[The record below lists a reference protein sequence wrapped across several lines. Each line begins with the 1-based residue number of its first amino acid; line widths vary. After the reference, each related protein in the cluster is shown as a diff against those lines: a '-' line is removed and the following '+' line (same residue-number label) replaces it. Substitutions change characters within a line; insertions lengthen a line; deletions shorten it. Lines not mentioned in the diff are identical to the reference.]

1 MPDAIVLLK
10 NDHKTFKKLFRQFEK
25 AGDGAHAERR
35 RIVDEIIAEL
45 SKHAVIEEQIF
56 YPTVRKAL
64 PGEKSDDMVLEALE
78 EHHIAKWTCNELKDM
93 DPGDERFKAKVT
105 VLIESVE
112 HHIEEEESDL
122 FPEVRE
128 AMGRKELQ
136 ELGAQME
143 QAREVAPEDP
153 MPKAPDEPPGGK
165 PLTVQQV
172 EKLGDGPGVLAE
184 PRKLFGR
191 RKK

>member
-10 NDHKTFKKLFRQFEK
+10 NDHKAVKKLFRQFEK

-64 PGEKSDDMVLEALE
+64 PGEESEDMVLEALE
-78 EHHIAKWTCNELKDM
+78 EHHIVKWTCNELKDM

-112 HHIEEEESDL
+112 HHIEEEEGDL
-122 FPEVRE
+122 FPDVRE

-143 QAREVAPEDP
+143 EAKVLAPEDP
-153 MPKAPDEPPGGK
+153 MPKAPDEPPGGE
-165 PLTVQQV
+165 PLTPREV
-172 EKLGDGPGVLAE
+172 KNLAPSPVGE
-184 PRKLFGR
+184 ARKLFGR